1 MVFLGNQVSF
11 LPARLRID
19 APFVVSGCRPWN
31 FLDCARTIG
40 SSTCVATVD
49 VQIAHLPDSTSLH

>member
-19 APFVVSGCRPWN
+19 APFPFLGVDRGIFWIVPGDRFMNICR
-31 FLDCARTIG
+31 DR
-40 SSTCVATVD
+40 
-49 VQIAHLPDSTSLH
+49 